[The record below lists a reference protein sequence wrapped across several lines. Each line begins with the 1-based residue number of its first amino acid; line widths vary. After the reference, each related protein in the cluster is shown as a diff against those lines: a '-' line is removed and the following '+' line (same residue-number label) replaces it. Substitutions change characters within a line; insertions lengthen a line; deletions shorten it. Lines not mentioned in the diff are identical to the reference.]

1 MYAARLAVALR
12 ERTDARL
19 FGMGG
24 PRMAEAGVELIV
36 DYHEVAVVGIAE
48 VLHKIPTVVRVQNR
62 LASEAAK
69 RGASLAI
76 LVDSPGTHLG
86 VARRLKKHGIPVG
99 YFIGPQVWAWRAGRV
114 RVVKRLVKR
123 MVVIFPFEEKIYR
136 DAGVPVDFV
145 GHPLV
150 DVVRP
155 TMDRS
160 EFAARYGLVA
170 ARPIVT
176 LLPGSRHN
184 EIAKIYP
191 VVLEACQRL
200 KQGGGAA
207 AGVQF
212 VHAVAPNLKAEVF
225 APDSYP
231 DVAVCG
237 ERQNLS
243 SGARA
248 PVGSTGD
255 ISELKLRP
263 PRKREFA
270 GGLQRPHGDLLKV
283 KRVEGATYDAL
294 AAADCAIV
302 ASGTATVEAALL
314 GAPMVVVYRVNRI
327 TAAILRRM
335 IRTPFIG
342 MVNLIA
348 GTRVVPE
355 LIQDSFTPEA
365 VEREVRRLLESETA
379 RAEVKAGLAEVRAKM
394 GPGGAIERAADVFAR
409 ML

>member
-12 ERTDARL
+12 ERTRAQL

-24 PRMAEAGVELIV
+24 PRMAEAGVELIA
-36 DYHEVAVVGIAE
+36 DYHDVAVVGIAE
-48 VLHKIPTVVRVQNR
+48 VVHKIPTVVRVQNR

-69 RGASLAI
+69 RGATLAI

-86 VARRLKKHGIPVG
+86 VARRLKKQGIPVG

-114 RVVKRLVKR
+114 RVVRRLVKR
-123 MVVIFPFEEKIYR
+123 MVVIFPFEEKIYS

-155 TMDRS
+155 TMTRE
-160 EFAARYGLVA
+160 EFAERHGLDA
-170 ARPIVT
+170 TRPIVT
-176 LLPGSRHN
+176 LLPGSRRN

-191 VVLEACQRL
+191 VVVEACQRL
-200 KQGGGAA
+200 QQSGRVT

-212 VHAVAPNLKAEVF
+212 VHAVAPNLKAELF
-225 APDSYP
+225 APYSRP
-231 DVAVCG
+231 G
-237 ERQNLS
+237 L
-243 SGARA
+243 
-248 PVGSTGD
+248 
-255 ISELKLRP
+255 ELKRI
-263 PRKREFA
+263 
-270 GGLQRPHGDLLKV
+270 
-283 KRVEGATYDAL
+283 EGATYDAL

-314 GAPMVVVYRVNRI
+314 GTPMVVVYRVSRI

-348 GTRVVPE
+348 GRRVVPE
-355 LIQDSFTPEA
+355 LIQDAFTPEA
-365 VEREVRRLLESETA
+365 VEAEVRGLLESESA
-379 RAEVKAGLAEVRAKM
+379 RAEMKNGLAEVRAKM

>member
-1 MYAARLAVALR
+1 MSAPAILISAGEASSDMYAARLATALR
-12 ERTDARL
+12 ERTGARL

-24 PRMAEAGVELIV
+24 PRMAEAGVEVIV

-48 VLHKIPTVVRVQNR
+48 VLHKIPTVVGVQNR
-62 LASEAAK
+62 LAGEAA
-69 RGASLAI
+69 RREAALAI

-86 VARRLKKHGIPVG
+86 VARRLKKNGIPVG

-114 RVVKRLVKR
+114 RVVKRLVDR

-155 TMDRS
+155 TMTRE
-160 EFAARYGLVA
+160 EFAARHGLDA

-191 VVLEACQRL
+191 VVLEACERL
-200 KQGGGAA
+200 KAGGGAA
-207 AGVQF
+207 ARVQF
-212 VHAVAPNLKAEVF
+212 VHAVAPNLKAELF
-225 APDSYP
+225 TPYSRP
-231 DVAVCG
+231 GIELKRVA
-237 ERQNLS
+237 
-243 SGARA
+243 
-248 PVGSTGD
+248 GSTY
-255 ISELKLRP
+255 E
-263 PRKREFA
+263 
-270 GGLQRPHGDLLKV
+270 
-283 KRVEGATYDAL
+283 AL

-314 GAPMVVVYRVNRI
+314 GTPMVVVYKVNAI
-327 TAAILRRM
+327 TAAILKRM

-348 GTRVVPE
+348 GRRVVPE
-355 LIQDSFTPEA
+355 LIQDAFTPEA
-365 VEREVRRLLESETA
+365 LEHEVRKLLESETA
-379 RAEVKAGLAEVRAKM
+379 RVEAKNGLAEVRAKM
-394 GPGGAIERAADVFAR
+394 GPGGAIERAADIFAR
-409 ML
+409 MLQRTARD

>member
-1 MYAARLAVALR
+1 
-12 ERTDARL
+12 
-19 FGMGG
+19 
-24 PRMAEAGVELIV
+24 MAEAGVDLIA

-48 VLHKIPTVVRVQNR
+48 VVHKIPAVVRVQNH

-69 RGASLAI
+69 RKASLAI

-99 YFIGPQVWAWRAGRV
+99 YFIGPQVWAWRAGRL

-155 TMDRS
+155 TMSRA
-160 EFAARYGLVA
+160 EFASRYGLDA

-176 LLPGSRHN
+176 LLPGSRRN
-184 EIAKIYP
+184 EIAKNYP
-191 VVLEACQRL
+191 IVIEACRRL
-200 KQGGGAA
+200 QQGGGAA
-207 AGVQF
+207 TGVQF
-212 VHAVAPNLKAEVF
+212 VHAVAPNLSANLF
-225 APDSYP
+225 APYSQP
-231 DVAVCG
+231 G
-237 ERQNLS
+237 
-243 SGARA
+243 
-248 PVGSTGD
+248 
-255 ISELKLRP
+255 IEL
-263 PRKREFA
+263 
-270 GGLQRPHGDLLKV
+270 

-314 GAPMVVVYRVNRI
+314 GTPMVVVYRVNPL
-327 TAAILRRM
+327 TAAILKRM

-348 GTRVVPE
+348 GRRVAPE
-355 LIQDSFTPEA
+355 LIQDAFTAEA
-365 VEREVRRLLESETA
+365 VEAEIEKLLASEAA